1 MFCHP
6 YSITIFI
13 RIERKDREIKWGK
26 KDEEAEREREKGRE
40 REEERARERKGKEG
54 EGKEGRGRG
63 REGRRVERKRWKTFR
78 TEQMLSKYYHI
89 LIVYFY
95 RYAFYKRWTTS
106 FPLKL
111 YMLPKALEVFLY
123 FFMKNPR

>member
-40 REEERARERKGKEG
+40 REEERWGVVSAGGERSLRAT
-54 EGKEGRGRG
+54 GR
-63 REGRRVERKRWKTFR
+63 
-78 TEQMLSKYYHI
+78 
-89 LIVYFY
+89 
-95 RYAFYKRWTTS
+95 
-106 FPLKL
+106 
-111 YMLPKALEVFLY
+111 
-123 FFMKNPR
+123 N